1 MDFAGESLEDRE
13 CLADSLRDGL
23 MNKIREIWAG
33 SPFRVFLYVSI
44 TAAPSASIIC
54 YFEPLLAWEYGFR
67 MALALFTISTVAWF
81 FAILVYF
88 INKWKSKH
96 GKEKNKYLAVVKR
109 LLSYFV
115 IVLFIPFIVLWDE
128 NLIVKFGFIVLF
140 LFALPI
146 HFLSEYVSNIA
157 QKEKIVF
164 QYENKILPI
173 DIDNAT
179 LKCLHSSKRLN
190 KTCLKVYLI
199 LSHPVFICSV
209 SSVIGVVVMLFI
221 YGER

>member
-1 MDFAGESLEDRE
+1 M
-13 CLADSLRDGL
+13 
-23 MNKIREIWAG
+23 
-33 SPFRVFLYVSI
+33 
-44 TAAPSASIIC
+44 
-54 YFEPLLAWEYGFR
+54 
-67 MALALFTISTVAWF
+67 
-81 FAILVYF
+81 
-88 INKWKSKH
+88 
-96 GKEKNKYLAVVKR
+96 
-109 LLSYFV
+109 
-115 IVLFIPFIVLWDE
+115 
-128 NLIVKFGFIVLF
+128 
-140 LFALPI
+140 
-146 HFLSEYVSNIA
+146 SEYVSNIA